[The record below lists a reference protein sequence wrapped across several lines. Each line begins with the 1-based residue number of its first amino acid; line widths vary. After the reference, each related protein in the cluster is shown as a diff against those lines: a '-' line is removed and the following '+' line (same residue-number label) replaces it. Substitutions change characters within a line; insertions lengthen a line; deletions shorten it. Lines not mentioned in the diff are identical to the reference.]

1 MKINTEPLESF
12 VALTSNPLFIKKKV
26 TFNARDPKK
35 AFTIQ
40 PHNMICTC
48 ELRIRETS
56 QYLNCLQIR
65 KQNESGEAFS
75 FYEII
80 NCISIILGCTE
91 ALFSCLGKELNGEYG
106 TGKVFVQSN
115 KKERNDIAFFKFIRS
130 ASSVHPEKTDRHQK
144 LTKSKH
150 EFYPYAIW
158 GNNYDFDKA
167 APKGFDVKL
176 VYWNSKP
183 NCYSKGYYLYLEEFF
198 QFANRLVSLIPALNP
213 SVQNIIDSNK
223 EEIRCKTLK
232 SASKF
237 KTKSEYCLYLRKRL
251 EKRKIENYEFPDGG
265 LLIAS
270 HILSNDL
277 LNKDFKDFI
286 YKRVKKVTNKMT
298 KDITEIGFDDIH
310 GDLSLYSVLTEENAK
325 DYGYVA
331 QKFHEYLERETEN
344 EIETENFKPFRS
356 SLRIEENN
364 TDYNDAEWAT
374 YILLTRVD
382 GFHNIEKLK
391 KAYSFADLYE
401 ITLET
406 IWEKMKEQGKL

>member
-1 MKINTEPLESF
+1 MKINTKPLETF
-12 VALTSNPLFIKKKV
+12 VELTSNPLFIKKKV
-26 TFNARDPKK
+26 TFNTYDPKK

-40 PHNMICTC
+40 PHNMISTC

-56 QYLNCLQIR
+56 QYLNSLQIR

-91 ALFSCLGKELNGEYG
+91 ALFSCLGKKLNEKYG
-106 TGKVFVQSN
+106 AEKVFAQSN
-115 KKERNDIAFFKFIRS
+115 KKKTSDIAFFKFIRS
-130 ASSVHPEKTDRHQK
+130 ASSVHPEKTDRHQQ
-144 LTKSKH
+144 LAKSKH
-150 EFYPYAIW
+150 EYYPYAIW
-158 GNNYDFDKA
+158 ENSFDFDKE
-167 APKGFDVKL
+167 APKGFDIKL

-198 QFANRLVSLIPALNP
+198 QFANRLVSLIPSLNP
-213 SVQNIIDSNK
+213 LVQNIIDSNK
-223 EEIRCKTLK
+223 EKIRCKTLK
-232 SASKF
+232 SAGKF

-251 EKRKIENYEFPDGG
+251 EKIKIENYEFPDGG

-286 YKRVKKVTNKMT
+286 YKRVKKVANKMM
-298 KDITEIGFDDIH
+298 KDIIEIGFDDIH

-325 DYGYVA
+325 NYGYIA
-331 QKFHEYLERETEN
+331 QKFHEYLERETER
-344 EIETENFKPFRS
+344 EIESNEFKPFRT
-356 SLRIEENN
+356 SLRSEENN
-364 TDYNDAEWAT
+364 MNYNDAEWAT
-374 YILLTRVD
+374 YILLTCVD
-382 GFHNIEKLK
+382 GFHNIEKMK